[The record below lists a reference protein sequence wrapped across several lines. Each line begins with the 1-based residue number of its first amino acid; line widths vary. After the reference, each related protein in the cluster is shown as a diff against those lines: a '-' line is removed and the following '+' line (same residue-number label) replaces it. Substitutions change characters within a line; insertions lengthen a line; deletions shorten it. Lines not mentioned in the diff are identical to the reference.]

1 MSFHIEMDEIYQA
14 RDRYLKMA
22 EQAQKELS
30 GAKTSLNNIISSK
43 SIYGSV
49 GEAITNEINHIHV
62 PVAMGLDD
70 SLDLLGSEYSQTI
83 QDFQTTTGETDTKAI
98 LDGSTLTHL
107 QEQFSQKEL
116 DHGAIMADMQST
128 YYSISDLISLK
139 VPSSAEYYT
148 KSSTLKTH
156 LQSIQTNVGA
166 FEMANPDS
174 STEMLLNLIG
184 QQLDSAKQ
192 TRMMDYEDIRL
203 SDFVAR
209 DDFSKAIK
217 QIDNQIKEAKK
228 IARLQ
233 ANQEAKKKKDE
244 WAKNHPIQSAISTV
258 SDTVGSWWEKVI
270 EGTKGLPIPVVREA
284 LLTMEGVLLGAGK
297 MVSTVAIGVV
307 DLGQLAV
314 SGLEIASDC
323 LSGQESPQWMLEDW
337 QGTIDNGLALGR
349 LALGA
354 VVANSPLTVFE
365 FVIPEVHE
373 MAENSRNVASQIG
386 NQILKDLTS
395 GDFSIYGQYIFEIA
409 SLFIGGAEIKGALNS
424 TKLGSKALE
433 KISQFKNLTR
443 ATLLEQASQI
453 GAKIE
458 HLLQYGD
465 DAIKALTNKFLD
477 TPFQWG
483 DELALANG
491 TTAKTTTTLR
501 EFFKERGVMFSEA
514 GETSHKV
521 IKVNNMNEF
530 FQTEFGRKLK
540 QSLRKTSRKYQGQT
554 VYEVVD
560 KGIDGLKKGDLVYLD
575 GLHKDHLEVFN
586 KRGELK
592 TILNLDGSVNNT
604 KYDVGIGRNIRK

>member
-1 MSFHIEMDEIYQA
+1 MVRESF
-14 RDRYLKMA
+14 LFA
-22 EQAQKELS
+22 E
-30 GAKTSLNNIISSK
+30 
-43 SIYGSV
+43 
-49 GEAITNEINHIHV
+49 
-62 PVAMGLDD
+62 GL
-70 SLDLLGSEYSQTI
+70 
-83 QDFQTTTGETDTKAI
+83 
-98 LDGSTLTHL
+98 
-107 QEQFSQKEL
+107 
-116 DHGAIMADMQST
+116 
-128 YYSISDLISLK
+128 
-139 VPSSAEYYT
+139 
-148 KSSTLKTH
+148 
-156 LQSIQTNVGA
+156 
-166 FEMANPDS
+166 
-174 STEMLLNLIG
+174 
-184 QQLDSAKQ
+184 
-192 TRMMDYEDIRL
+192 L
-203 SDFVAR
+203 SD
-209 DDFSKAIK
+209 
-217 QIDNQIKEAKK
+217 
-228 IARLQ
+228 
-233 ANQEAKKKKDE
+233 
-244 WAKNHPIQSAISTV
+244 
-258 SDTVGSWWEKVI
+258 
-270 EGTKGLPIPVVREA
+270 
-284 LLTMEGVLLGAGK
+284 AGK
-297 MVSTVAIGVV
+297 IVSTVAIGVV

-314 SGLEIASDC
+314 SGLDIASDF
-323 LSGQESPQWMLEDW
+323 LSDQESPQWMLEDW

-365 FVIPEVHE
+365 FAIPEVHE
-373 MAENSRNVASQIG
+373 MAENSRNVAYQIG

-433 KISQFKNLTR
+433 GLSQFKNLTR

-453 GAKIE
+453 GAEIE

-465 DAIKALTNKFLD
+465 DAIKGLTHKFLD

-514 GETSHKV
+514 GETSRKV

-560 KGIDGLKKGDLVYLD
+560 KGVDGLNKGDLVYLD

-586 KRGELK
+586 RNGKFRK
-592 TILNLDGSVNNT
+592 VLNLDGVENIIKT
-604 KYDVGIGRNIRK
+604 DLGLGRNIGK